1 MSVEGQ
7 LRVLND
13 EVVQW
18 RPVTQRPWI
27 DLVALD
33 VLIELALGSDVATD
47 FEIGTVTTGA
57 PGTNA
62 SATFTEVSPSLYR
75 LDLTIP
81 RGDAGPAG
89 INGADGAVGRS
100 VELRRGD
107 THLQWRVVG
116 DPTWLDLVSIAD
128 LTGATGAPGKSAY
141 QEWLDQGNTGTA
153 VDFLASLKG
162 AKGDPG
168 LNGGAAFNRARAT
181 IQTPELQPGS
191 SFMEDVLLG
200 ASYRLLR
207 ISSTAPARVRCY
219 TTEAKQAADEER
231 TVTTVPT
238 GDHGLL
244 VDVVTVPGVLSLDL
258 SPAVDGWD
266 GESQPDGYAP
276 FTITNTGTEA
286 TAIDVE
292 ITYLRTE

>member
-1 MSVEGQ
+1 VSVEGQ
-7 LRVLND
+7 LRVLNE

-18 RPVTQRPWI
+18 RPLGQRPWI

-62 SATFTEVSPSLYR
+62 DATFTEVAANLYR

-81 RGDAGPAG
+81 RGDAGPT
-89 INGADGAVGRS
+89 GRS
-100 VELRRGD
+100 IEMRRGP
-107 THLQWRVVG
+107 TTIQWRVAG
-116 DPTWLDLVSIAD
+116 DPDWLDLIDLAD
-128 LTGATGAPGKSAY
+128 LKGDAGKSAY
-141 QEWLDQGNTGTA
+141 QDWLDAGNTGTA
-153 VDFLASLKG
+153 VDFLATLKG
-162 AKGDPG
+162 PKGDPG

-181 IQTPELQPGS
+181 ITTTELAPGET
-191 SFMEDVLLG
+191 FMEDVLLG

-207 ISSTAPARVRCY
+207 ISTDAPARVRVY
-219 TTEAKQAADEER
+219 TTAGKQAADLDR
-231 TVTTVPT
+231 TPTTVPT

-244 VDVVTVPGVLSLDL
+244 VDVTTTPTVTSLDL
-258 SPAVDGWD
+258 SPVVDGWD
-266 GESQPDGYAP
+266 AEAQPDGYAP
-276 FTITNTGTEA
+276 FTITNTGDLA
-286 TAIDVE
+286 LPINVE